1 MKKRW
6 FVAILTIGL
15 LLCVMPLSALALSSD
30 PITDSDGTIIGWE
43 DLSTDLCSFDLSE
56 EQTPVAVDPGTN
68 AASGPAKTDPVETDP
83 VETDPV
89 KGAADANSAKTAA
102 AATTPFVE
110 DLYADDPIPDL
121 YADTPGS
128 ADGTGSDQAV
138 CAIGDQTYATLTD
151 AIKDAADGAQIDLL
165 QDIELTEGL
174 RFENKKLTISGGGTR
189 TLTLEQYGMYAYK
202 SDITFQDLTLTIS
215 AITHTYEGGA
225 GGTANLI
232 SNSDLHL
239 NNVDFTLTPEGSCGS
254 GMYLYQQSNLYLDG
268 SRVLISGNM
277 VDGIFADESEYV
289 GMPNRE
295 VKIMNGS
302 YVEARGCSH
311 AGLLLDPMDITMSSS
326 EVFVT
331 DNGVGYSFGFACY
344 DGKLTMESSILRAVD
359 NAHAWSG
366 SGIYV
371 GALDM
376 DAASTIYAT
385 DNGGSGLTIGAA
397 DGKEKSYIRGQ
408 IYCTGNG
415 TSGIGGG
422 GGFNVHAQH
431 DYDEDEDK
439 WYIYEGDVTLEPG
452 AYIYACNNKALAGVL
467 NNWILNI
474 ESGATVIADNNEQ
487 FGFGNTYDARTTI
500 ESGADVSINNNLHGL
515 YNYAGDG
522 NTEWAKGF
530 FLIEGGAH
538 VTVNNNKRY
547 GIYTSG
553 GSDTP
558 DNDYFTI
565 QGGADVSADGNGAHG
580 IFNDGGIFTVET
592 GATVSACNNG
602 YYGIFNSKGT
612 FTVERDVDLQVE
624 YNQESG
630 VVNVEN
636 SKLTLF
642 SGRVRYNTTKNF
654 YGYGGGLRNYGEAT
668 LSDDVQLYN
677 NHAKR
682 AGDDIENGANA
693 TITFGVTG
701 SDWALDGYP
710 DCYHPID
717 GWYDDSVDTRWNAHA
732 EHEDDLH
739 MVLTQP
745 GTYYG
750 SMSLKAA
757 HGPTG
762 TLIVRKQTTGEQ
774 LVDDCDA
781 EFTFVLTLDDET
793 IDTVNDERYGVRFE
807 NGKATFTLKD
817 GESKTIENLPVRMGY
832 TITEQSKGGWL
843 LARVDGDAEGKV
855 PYRATA
861 EIAFVNEKQTATG
874 SLVVTK
880 ELAGELDAD
889 DTDTVFN
896 FMLMLDDNT
905 ITTADAE
912 EYGVQFENGIAS
924 FSLKGGESI
933 TIANLPAGVGYTI
946 AEVRQTGWT
955 LQSVSGAD
963 TGVVPKNDTAEIVFT
978 NLKNGTD
985 IPDVP
990 VVPTEPEEPTEP
1002 ESPKTPETPEEP
1014 AEPDAPAQD
1023 ETPGEEPAQ
1032 DDTTVPAQPAETPAQ
1047 DTTKADTLPQTG
1059 TTGWLAVVLMS
1070 FGFGLLA
1077 CGWFFTRKQ
1086 RAAKH

>member
-6 FVAILTIGL
+6 FVVILTIGL

-30 PITDSDGTIIGWE
+30 PITDSDGNIIGWE
-43 DLSTDLCSFDLSE
+43 DLSTDLYSFDVSDVSDVSQ

-68 AASGPAKTDPVETDP
+68 AASGPA
-83 VETDPV
+83 ETDPV
-89 KGAADANSAKTAA
+89 KGAAAAYRSSTNGVAEDAAVHDPN
-102 AATTPFVE
+102 
-110 DLYADDPIPDL
+110 ADDESVPDL
-121 YADTPGS
+121 YEDPTDS
-128 ADGTGSDQAV
+128 ATGTGSDQDV
-138 CAIGDQTYATLTD
+138 CAIGDQTYKTLTE
-151 AIKDAADGAQIDLL
+151 AISVAADGAQIKLL
-165 QDIELTEGL
+165 KDIELTEGL

-189 TLTLEQYGMYAYK
+189 TLTLKEMGMYATNL
-202 SDITFQDLTLTIS
+202 SDITFKDLTLIIK
-215 AITHTYEGGA
+215 AHTNPSDAGA
-225 GGTANLI
+225 TANLI
-232 SNSDLHL
+232 SDSNLRL
-239 NNVDFTLTPEGSCGS
+239 NNVNMTLRPDADCGS
-254 GMYLYQQSNLYLDG
+254 SMYLHKESNLYLNG
-268 SRVLISGNM
+268 SHVVVEAVNGNI
-277 VDGIFADESEYV
+277 VDGIFADISEYA
-289 GMPNRE
+289 GSNRKVE
-295 VKIMNGS
+295 LNGS
-302 YVEARGCSH
+302 SLEVTGCSYTGLMLDH
-311 AGLLLDPMDITMSSS
+311 VDITLSSSDVVLTGNGLLDEGGGYGLACYNGKLAMLSSTLKATGNTS
-326 EVFVT
+326 SWFGCGVFVYDLDVDGDST
-331 DNGVGYSFGFACY
+331 LIASDNGVGGLGVGGEGYIHSGAKVVCDGNGEY
-344 DGKLTMESSILRAVD
+344 DPGGAGGLYVYAE
-359 NAHAWSG
+359 HAK
-366 SGIYV
+366 
-371 GALDM
+371 
-376 DAASTIYAT
+376 STYE
-385 DNGGSGLTIGAA
+385 GGLTI
-397 DGKEKSYIRGQ
+397 
-408 IYCTGNG
+408 
-415 TSGIGGG
+415 
-422 GGFNVHAQH
+422 
-431 DYDEDEDK
+431 ED
-439 WYIYEGDVTLEPG
+439 
-452 AYIYACNNKALAGVL
+452 
-467 NNWILNI
+467 
-474 ESGATVIADNNEQ
+474 GATVSLCNNLGLSGIQNSWILTIKSGANVFVDNNASD
-487 FGFGNTYDARTTI
+487 GIYNSYDARHT
-500 ESGADVSINNNLHGL
+500 
-515 YNYAGDG
+515 
-522 NTEWAKGF
+522 
-530 FLIEGGAH
+530 IEGGAH
-538 VTVNNNKRY
+538 VSISGNGEHGIENVPQGSMGLGDFVIKSGANVTINNNQL
-547 GIYTSG
+547 S
-553 GSDTP
+553 
-558 DNDYFTI
+558 
-565 QGGADVSADGNGAHG
+565 G
-580 IFNDGGIFTVET
+580 IFNRNIFTVKP
-592 GATVSACNNG
+592 GANLEIEGNASS
-602 YYGIFNSKGT
+602 GIINDFDATLNLG
-612 FTVERDVDLQVE
+612 
-624 YNQESG
+624 SG
-630 VVNVEN
+630 VVQCNN
-636 SKLTLF
+636 A
-642 SGRVRYNTTKNF
+642 TTTTYYWNNGWIAVGQK
-654 YGYGGGLRNYGEAT
+654 GGGIRNLGIAN

-677 NHAKR
+677 NHAVT
-682 AGDDIENGANA
+682 AGDDIYNSADA
-693 TITFGVTG
+693 TITFGPTG
-701 SDWALDGYP
+701 SDWALDGGP

-717 GWYDDSVDTRWNAHA
+717 GWYDDSVDTRWNAH
-732 EHEDDLH
+732 EDEAGLH

-745 GTYYG
+745 GTYSGYLA
-750 SMSLKAA
+750 LKAA

-762 TLIVRKQTTGEQ
+762 SLIVHKQTTGEQ

-781 EFTFVLTLDDET
+781 VFTFVLTLDDEN
-793 IDTVNDERYGVRFE
+793 INTVNDERYGVRFE

-889 DTDTVFN
+889 DADTVFN

-1002 ESPKTPETPEEP
+1002 EGPETPEEP

-1023 ETPGEEPAQ
+1023 ETPSEEPAQ

>member
-6 FVAILTIGL
+6 FVVILTIGL

-30 PITDSDGTIIGWE
+30 PITDSDGNIIGWE
-43 DLSTDLCSFDLSE
+43 DFSTDLYSFDVSQ

-68 AASGPAKTDPVETDP
+68 AASGPAETDS
-83 VETDPV
+83 V
-89 KGAADANSAKTAA
+89 KDAAAANSAKTTA
-102 AATTPFVE
+102 AATTPFVD

-138 CAIGDQTYATLTD
+138 CAIGMQTYPTLTK
-151 AIKDAADGAQIDLL
+151 AIAAAQAGDQGVQIDLL
-165 QDIELTEGL
+165 QDIEWSTGL
-174 RFENKKLTISGGGTR
+174 EFHSKNLTISGGNTY
-189 TLTLEQYGMYAYK
+189 TLTLKQYGMFAEY
-202 SDITFQDLTLTIS
+202 SDITFKDITLNIY
-215 AITHTYEGGA
+215 AHTHTHEGGA

-232 SNSDLHL
+232 SNSNLRL
-239 NNVDFTLTPEGSCGS
+239 NNVTFTLIPDGSCGS
-254 GMYLYQQSNLYLDG
+254 GIYLYKKSNLYLDG
-268 SRVLISGNM
+268 SYAVIRDVTGDKAS
-277 VDGIFADESEYV
+277 GIFADESEFY
-289 GMPNRE
+289 GEPNRE
-295 VKIMNGS
+295 IKINNS
-302 YVEARGCSH
+302 YLEITGCAH
-311 AGLLLDPMDITMSSS
+311 AAMTIDPIDITLSSS
-326 EVFVT
+326 DVVVK
-331 DNGVGYSFGFACY
+331 NN
-344 DGKLTMESSILRAVD
+344 GKLDSDPWGRNYGIGCYSGKLKMESSTLTATGNTGANGTWQGYAVFVD
-359 NAHAWSG
+359 GLDVDSG
-366 SGIYV
+366 S
-371 GALDM
+371 
-376 DAASTIYAT
+376 TI
-385 DNGGSGLTIGAA
+385 DIRDSGGSGLGVGGIGVIHGGAQVIC
-397 DGKEKSYIRGQ
+397 D
-408 IYCTGNG
+408 GNG
-415 TSGIGGG
+415 TNDAGYGSGGLYVYAGG
-422 GGFNVHAQH
+422 
-431 DYDEDEDK
+431 D
-439 WYIYEGDVTLEPG
+439 L
-452 AYIYACNNKALAGVL
+452 
-467 NNWILNI
+467 
-474 ESGATVIADNNEQ
+474 
-487 FGFGNTYDARTTI
+487 TI
-500 ESGADVSINNNLHGL
+500 ESGANVSVCQNKGLAAIVNSWQLHIQNGANVSVDHNAKL
-515 YNYAGDG
+515 GIYNGPDAYLTIESGANVTANSNGVYGIYNQEMGDLK
-522 NTEWAKGF
+522 KGA
-530 FLIEGGAH
+530 FLIESGAN
-538 VTVNNNKRY
+538 VTANYNAMS
-547 GIYTSG
+547 GIA
-553 GSDTP
+553 
-558 DNDYFTI
+558 NC
-565 QGGADVSADGNGAHG
+565 NL
-580 IFNDGGIFTVET
+580 FTVEK
-592 GATVSACNNG
+592 GAN
-602 YYGIFNSKGT
+602 
-612 FTVERDVDLQVE
+612 LQVE
-624 YNQESG
+624 YNSNCGIRNYEG
-630 VVNVEN
+630 A
-636 SKLTLF
+636 TLNLLAG
-642 SGRVRYNTTKNF
+642 SVRYNNA
-654 YGYGGGLRNYGEAT
+654 GSVAGGLLNYGTAT
-668 LSDDVQLYN
+668 LSDDVELYN
-677 NHAKR
+677 NHAVTS
-682 AGDDIENGANA
+682 GDDIYNINGA

-701 SDWALDGYP
+701 SDWALDGGP

-717 GWYDDSVDTRWNAHA
+717 GWYDDSDNTRWNAHA
-732 EHEDDLH
+732 EAVADLH
-739 MVLTQP
+739 MVLVEPVTSY
-745 GTYYG
+745 TNRL
-750 SMSLKAA
+750 SLKAA
-757 HGPTG
+757 HGPIG
-762 TLIVRKQTTGEQ
+762 TLIVHKQTTGEM

-855 PYRATA
+855 PYCATA

-889 DTDTVFN
+889 DADTVFN

-978 NLKNGTD
+978 NLKYGTD

-1002 ESPKTPETPEEP
+1002 ETPEI
-1014 AEPDAPAQD
+1014 PDAPAQD
-1023 ETPGEEPAQ
+1023 ETPGEGPAQ

>member
-6 FVAILTIGL
+6 FVVILTIGL

-30 PITDSDGTIIGWE
+30 PITDSDGNIIGWE

-68 AASGPAKTDPVETDP
+68 AASGPAETDP

-89 KGAADANSAKTAA
+89 KDAADANSAKTAA

-128 ADGTGSDQAV
+128 ADGTGSNQDV
-138 CAIGDQTYATLTD
+138 CAIGDQTYPTLTE
-151 AIKDAADGAQIDLL
+151 AIDDAADGAQIDLL
-165 QDIELTEGL
+165 RDIELSTGL
-174 RFENKKLTISGGGTR
+174 EFHSKNLTISGGNTY
-189 TLTLEQYGMYAYK
+189 TLTLNQNGMYASH
-202 SDITFQDLTLTIS
+202 SDITFEDLTLNIY
-215 AITHTYEGGA
+215 AHTHTYAGGA

-232 SNSDLHL
+232 SNSNLRL
-239 NNVDFTLTPEGSCGS
+239 NNVNFTLIPDANCGS
-254 GMYLYQQSNLYLDG
+254 GIYLYQKSNLYLDG
-268 SRVLISGNM
+268 SYAVIRDVSSYRASG
-277 VDGIFADESEYV
+277 IYADDSEFK
-289 GMPNRE
+289 GQPNRE
-295 VKIMNGS
+295 IKINNS
-302 YVEARGCSH
+302 YLEITGCAH
-311 AGLLLDPMDITMSSS
+311 AAMTIDPIDITLSSS
-326 EVFVT
+326 NVVVM
-331 DNGVGYSFGFACY
+331 DNGKSDPDGYGFGIGCY
-344 DGKLTMESSILRAVD
+344 GGKLKMESSTLTATGNTGAWYGYAVFVD
-359 NAHAWSG
+359 GLDVDPG
-366 SGIYV
+366 ST
-371 GALDM
+371 LD
-376 DAASTIYAT
+376 IR
-385 DNGGSGLTIGAA
+385 DNGGSGLGVGGIGVIQGGSQVIC
-397 DGKEKSYIRGQ
+397 D
-408 IYCTGNG
+408 GNG
-415 TSGIGGG
+415 TNDPGYGSGGLY
-422 GGFNVHAQH
+422 VYA
-431 DYDEDEDK
+431 
-439 WYIYEGDVTLEPG
+439 G
-452 AYIYACNNKALAGVL
+452 ADL
-467 NNWILNI
+467 
-474 ESGATVIADNNEQ
+474 
-487 FGFGNTYDARTTI
+487 TI
-500 ESGADVSINNNLHGL
+500 ESGANVSVCQNKGLAAIVNSCKLHIQNGANVSVDNN
-515 YNYAGDG
+515 
-522 NTEWAKGF
+522 AK
-530 FLIEGGAH
+530 L
-538 VTVNNNKRY
+538 
-547 GIYTSG
+547 GIYNSYDSYLTIESG
-553 GSDTP
+553 ANVTA
-558 DNDYFTI
+558 NH
-565 QGGADVSADGNGAHG
+565 NGAHG
-580 IFNDGGIFTVET
+580 IYNQEMGDLKQGAFLIESGANVTANYNTVSGIFNCNLFTVEK
-592 GATVSACNNG
+592 GAN
-602 YYGIFNSKGT
+602 
-612 FTVERDVDLQVE
+612 LQVE
-624 YNQESG
+624 YNSNCGIQNDEHA
-630 VVNVEN
+630 
-636 SKLTLF
+636 TLNLLAG
-642 SGRVRYNTTKNF
+642 SVRYNHAGNQ
-654 YGYGGGLRNYGEAT
+654 GGGLCNKGTAT
-668 LSDDVQLYN
+668 LSDDVELYN
-677 NHAKR
+677 NHAVIS
-682 AGDDIENGANA
+682 GDDIYNVGGA
-693 TITFGVTG
+693 TITFGPTG
-701 SDWALDGYP
+701 SDWALDGAP

-717 GWYDDSVDTRWNAHA
+717 GWYDDSDNTRWNAHA
-732 EHEDDLH
+732 EDEASLH
-739 MVLTQP
+739 MVLVEPVTSY
-745 GTYYG
+745 TNRL
-750 SMSLKAA
+750 SLKAA

-762 TLIVRKQTTGEQ
+762 TLIVHKQTTGEQ

-889 DTDTVFN
+889 DADTVFN

>member
-6 FVAILTIGL
+6 FVVILTIGL

-43 DLSTDLCSFDLSE
+43 DLSTDFCSFDLSE

-68 AASGPAKTDPVETDP
+68 AASGPAETDP

-89 KGAADANSAKTAA
+89 KDAADANSAKTAA

-138 CAIGDQTYATLTD
+138 CAIGKQTYPTLTE
-151 AIKDAADGAQIDLL
+151 AIDDAADGAQIDLL
-165 QDIELTEGL
+165 QDIELSTGL
-174 RFENKKLTISGGGTR
+174 EFHSKNLTISGGNTY
-189 TLTLEQYGMYAYK
+189 TLTLEQYGMYAYQ
-202 SDITFQDLTLTIS
+202 SDITFQDLTLTIHAAQHTHEHS
-215 AITHTYEGGA
+215 AGN
-225 GGTANLI
+225 TANLI
-232 SNSDLHL
+232 THSSKLHL
-239 NNVDFTLTPEGSCGS
+239 SHVEFSLTPD
-254 GMYLYQQSNLYLDG
+254 Q
-268 SRVLISGNM
+268 
-277 VDGIFADESEYV
+277 
-289 GMPNRE
+289 
-295 VKIMNGS
+295 
-302 YVEARGCSH
+302 
-311 AGLLLDPMDITMSSS
+311 
-326 EVFVT
+326 
-331 DNGVGYSFGFACY
+331 
-344 DGKLTMESSILRAVD
+344 IL
-359 NAHAWSG
+359 G
-366 SGIYV
+366 SGIFLEHDSDLYFEDNTNAEISGFAAEEASGIYAESYSEDGHGIWVTSSSLKVTDCGWYGMTIDPINLTLDNADVYFTGNGLYGYGGALGCYGV
-371 GALDM
+371 GSYGGTLTMISSTLTATNNPGGWYGYAVYAGVLDM
-376 DAASTIYAT
+376 DAASTLYAT
-385 DNGGSGLTIGAA
+385 DSGGSGVGIGNSRE
-397 DGKEKSYIRGQ
+397 GESHIRGRV
-408 IYCTGNG
+408 ICTGNG
-415 TSGIGGG
+415 KADLYGAT
-422 GGFNVHAQH
+422 GGFVVHAQH
-431 DYDEDEDK
+431 DDAT
-439 WYIYEGDVTLEPG
+439 YEGNVT
-452 AYIYACNNKALAGVL
+452 
-467 NNWILNI
+467 I
-474 ESGATVIADNNEQ
+474 ESGAYLYARNNFGLSGLLNEWKLCIEGGATVIVDDNSQ
-487 FGFGNTYDARTTI
+487 LGFANSFDARTTI
-500 ESGADVSINNNLHGL
+500 KSGANVSVNNNLHGI
-515 YNYAGDG
+515 YNYAGGGDLA
-522 NTEWAKGF
+522 WATGF

-538 VTVNNNKRY
+538 VTANNNKQF
-547 GIYTSG
+547 GIYNSG
-553 GSDTP
+553 DSKTP
-558 DNDYFTI
+558 TNDHFTI
-565 QGGADVSADGNGAHG
+565 QGDAVISADGNGAHG
-580 IFNDGGIFTVET
+580 IYNDGGIFTVET
-592 GATVSACNNG
+592 GATVSACNNS
-602 YYGIFNSKGT
+602 YYGIFNNKGT
-612 FTVERDVDLQVE
+612 FTVENGVDLQVE

-636 SKLTLF
+636 SKLTLL

-677 NHAKR
+677 NHAR
-682 AGDDIENGANA
+682 LAGDDIENGANA

-701 SDWALDGYP
+701 SDWALDGAP

-717 GWYDDSVDTRWNAHA
+717 GWYDDSVNDRWNAHA
-732 EHEDDLH
+732 EDEADLH

-750 SMSLKAA
+750 PLSLKAA

-762 TLIVRKQTTGEQ
+762 TLIVHKQTTGEQ

-889 DTDTVFN
+889 DADTVFN

-1070 FGFGLLA
+1070 IGFGLLA

>member
-6 FVAILTIGL
+6 FVVILTIGL

-30 PITDSDGTIIGWE
+30 PITDSDGNIIGWE
-43 DLSTDLCSFDLSE
+43 DLSTDLYSFDVSDVSDVSQ

-68 AASGPAKTDPVETDP
+68 AASGPA
-83 VETDPV
+83 ETDPV
-89 KGAADANSAKTAA
+89 KDAADADSAKTAA

-121 YADTPGS
+121 YADTTGS

-138 CAIGDQTYATLTD
+138 CAINGKTYATLTE
-151 AIKDAADGAQIDLL
+151 AINDAADGAQIDLL
-165 QDIELTEGL
+165 QDIELSTGL
-174 RFENKKLTISGGGTR
+174 EFHSKNLTISGGNTY
-189 TLTLEQYGMYAYK
+189 TLTLEQYGMYAYQ
-202 SDITFQDLTLTIS
+202 SDITFKDLTLTIHAAQHTHEHS
-215 AITHTYEGGA
+215 AGN
-225 GGTANLI
+225 TANLI
-232 SNSDLHL
+232 THSSKLHLSHVEFSLTPDQMLGSGIFLEHDSDLYFEDNTNAEISGFAAEEASGIYAESYSEDGHGIWVTSSSL
-239 NNVDFTLTPEGSCGS
+239 NVTDCNWNGMTIDPINLTLDNAGVYLTRNGTSGYGGLGCYGVGSIGGTLT
-254 GMYLYQQSNLYLDG
+254 M
-268 SRVLISGNM
+268 ISSTLTTTGNY
-277 VDGIFADESEYV
+277 G
-289 GMPNRE
+289 GW
-295 VKIMNGS
+295 G
-302 YVEARGCSH
+302 
-311 AGLLLDPMDITMSSS
+311 
-326 EVFVT
+326 
-331 DNGVGYSFGFACY
+331 GY
-344 DGKLTMESSILRAVD
+344 
-359 NAHAWSG
+359 
-366 SGIYV
+366 GIYV
-371 GALDM
+371 GVLDM
-376 DAASTIYAT
+376 DAASTLYAT
-385 DNGGSGLTIGAA
+385 DNEGSGVGIGNSRE
-397 DGKEKSYIRGQ
+397 GESHIRGQ

-422 GGFNVHAQH
+422 GGFYVHAQH
-431 DYDEDEDK
+431 DDYT
-439 WYIYEGDVTLEPG
+439 YEGNVTIEPG
-452 AYIYACNNKALAGVL
+452 AYLYACNNKGLAGVL
-467 NNWILNI
+467 NNWILKI
-474 ESGATVIADNNEQ
+474 ESGATVIADNNEML
-487 FGFGNTYDARTTI
+487 GFANSFDARTTI
-500 ESGADVSINNNLHGL
+500 KSGANVSANFNDNGI
-515 YNYAGDG
+515 YNYAGGGDLA
-522 NTEWAKGF
+522 WATGF

-538 VTVNNNKRY
+538 VTANNNKSV
-547 GIYTSG
+547 GIYNTVYGNFS
-553 GSDTP
+553 TP
-558 DNDYFTI
+558 ADDYFTI
-565 QGGADVSADGNGAHG
+565 QSGAVISADGNGAHG

-592 GATVSACNNG
+592 GATVSACNNS
-602 YYGIFNSKGT
+602 YYGIFNRKGT
-612 FTVERDVDLQVE
+612 FTVENGVDLQVE

-636 SKLTLF
+636 SKLTLL
-642 SGRVRYNTTKNF
+642 SGRVRYNTTNDL

-677 NHAKR
+677 NHAR
-682 AGDDIENGANA
+682 YAGDDIENGAYA
-693 TITFGVTG
+693 TITFGATG

-717 GWYDDSVDTRWNAHA
+717 GWYDDSVNDRWNAHA
-732 EHEDDLH
+732 EDEADLH

-745 GTYYG
+745 GTYTTPL
-750 SMSLKAA
+750 SLKAA

-762 TLIVRKQTTGEQ
+762 TLIVHKQTTGEQ

-855 PYRATA
+855 PYCATA
-861 EIAFVNEKQTATG
+861 EIAFINEKQTATG

-889 DTDTVFN
+889 DADTVFN

-1002 ESPKTPETPEEP
+1002 ESPETPETPEEP
-1014 AEPDAPAQD
+1014 AEPDA
-1023 ETPGEEPAQ
+1023 PAQ